1 MKIVFVSNFLNH
13 HQIALCEALRKRCED
28 FYFIATQEIKNIGFQ
43 KSTDAEYVV
52 KYYSNEER
60 IRVETL
66 IIDADAVIFGAC
78 PNELIERRMKENKLS
93 FLFSERFLKK
103 GVWRRFIPRTRR
115 AIHDRIAKYYDKRM
129 YGLCAS
135 AYLSYD
141 LSFFGFPQDKCLK
154 WGYFP
159 AIKTY
164 EDINEVLRQKKKAS
178 ILWVGRL
185 IEWKHPEMA
194 VLLAKYLKK
203 MGYVFCLNIIGSG
216 PLEAKLLKR
225 IKKEK
230 LEDCVHMLGAMS
242 PEEVRNHMEQSE
254 LFLFTS
260 DRYEGWGA
268 VLNEAMNS
276 GCSVVANHIIGSVS
290 FLIEDAKN
298 GLIYK
303 NGNLSSLCKK
313 VKWLLDNPGE
323 CSELGKKAYQTITN
337 QWNAENAA
345 DRLCRLIEDVY
356 NGDIE
361 LYQKGV
367 CSRADVIKENWYR

>member
-13 HQIALCEALRKRCED
+13 HQVAFCEALKKRCED
-28 FYFIATQEIKNIGFQ
+28 FYFVATQEIKNIGFQ
-43 KSTDAEYVV
+43 QSTDAEYVV
-52 KYYSNEER
+52 KYYSNKER
-60 IRVETL
+60 LKAETL
-66 IIDADAVIFGAC
+66 IMDADTVIFGAC

-115 AIHDRIAKYYDKRM
+115 AIQDRIAKYYDKSM
-129 YGLCAS
+129 YCLCAS
-135 AYLSYD
+135 SYLSYD
-141 LSFFGFPQDKCLK
+141 LSFFGFSQDKCLK

-164 EDINEVLRQKKKAS
+164 ENINDILSRKKKAS

-185 IEWKHPEMA
+185 IELKHPEMA
-194 VLLAKYLKK
+194 IFLAKYLKK
-203 MGYVFCLNIIGSG
+203 MGYAFCLNIIGSG
-216 PLEAKLLKR
+216 PLEKKLLKL
-225 IKKEK
+225 IKKQK
-230 LEDCVHMLGAMS
+230 LEDCVQILGAMT
-242 PEEVRNHMEQSE
+242 PEQVRNHMEQSE
-254 LFLFTS
+254 IFLFTS

-276 GCSVVANHIIGSVS
+276 GCAVVASHIIGSAP
-290 FLIEDAKN
+290 FLIKNLTN
-298 GLIYK
+298 GLIYE
-303 NGNLSSLCKK
+303 NGSLSSLCKK

-323 CSELGKKAYQTITN
+323 CNEIGKKAYQTITK

-345 DRLCRLIEDVY
+345 DRLCHLIEGLFSGEV
-356 NGDIE
+356 E
-361 LYQKGV
+361 LYQDGV